1 VGRTRDL
8 ILRLYGAYRR
18 QDIDEVI
25 DGMHDSAEF
34 RPVPSTRVY
43 HGPDDIRTFFE
54 HDIDELEEFDFRV
67 ASVLEQD
74 EQALLIGRYRQW
86 EEGDLKDKSI
96 FWIADVEDG
105 KLCHFDPFDNISD
118 AMAAF
123 KGRLAAG

>member
-1 VGRTRDL
+1 
-8 ILRLYGAYRR
+8 
-18 QDIDEVI
+18 
-25 DGMHDSAEF
+25 MHDSAEF
-34 RPVPSTRVY
+34 RPVPSARVY
-43 HGPDDIRTFFE
+43 RGPDDIRTFFE
-54 HDIDELEEFDFRV
+54 HDIDELDEFDFRV

-96 FWIADVEDG
+96 FWIADVEGG
-105 KLCHFDPFDNISD
+105 KLFTFDPFDNISD